1 MRSAGSEA
9 RVYGDSPLGHGPRD
23 PLLSRRARA
32 LAAVAFCALHL
43 ALLVPSVGETGGPVE
58 TDFAPE
64 AEAIES
70 GAKPY
75 EDEELEYPPLSIPVI
90 VGPAAPGD
98 SLDSYRRTFHLEMLF
113 FDLAIVLMLALWVRG
128 GSREVLGAL
137 VVYTLGVVALSGI
150 VLGDSDIDRAPL
162 ALGRFDLVPA
172 AFVLAALLARAATR
186 SATWGFLLGVGVA
199 VKAFPLL
206 VLPALTRG
214 EMDWRRVAAAGAVP
228 LFVSV
233 GLVLGWGD
241 DFGSA
246 LSFHGERGLQIE
258 SVAATPLEIGAI
270 DDTSK
275 AAEYGSGSFNYVG
288 PGAEA
293 ARAASVGLLV
303 FLYGLVAWAGWH
315 SVAPRMH
322 YATALLAVVVVLA
335 PVLSPQFLFWL
346 LPISAAAFGL
356 SLANVVLLA
365 AAVMTQLM
373 LQFYARVTVDF
384 DGEFVWRLAG
394 RNALL
399 LLYLAL
405 VCAPILRAAFA
416 GQVRVSPAR
425 GN

>member
-1 MRSAGSEA
+1 
-9 RVYGDSPLGHGPRD
+9 
-23 PLLSRRARA
+23 LSRRARA
-32 LAAVAFCALHL
+32 LAAVAFCAMHV
-43 ALLVPSVGETGGPVE
+43 ALLVPSVGQTGGPVE

-64 AEAIES
+64 AEAIEAGS
-70 GAKPY
+70 KPY
-75 EDEELEYPPLSIPVI
+75 EGQELEYPPLSIPVI
-90 VGPAAPGD
+90 VGPALVGD
-98 SLDSYRRTFHLEMLF
+98 SLDSYTTAFHVEMLL

-128 GSREVLGAL
+128 GRREVLGAL

-172 AFVLAALLARAATR
+172 AVLLAAMLAREATR
-186 SATWGFLLGVGVA
+186 SATWGFLLGVGAA

-206 VLPALTRG
+206 VLPALARG
-214 EMDWRRVAAAGAVP
+214 EMEWRRAAGAAALP
-228 LFVSV
+228 LLVSV
-233 GLVLGWGD
+233 GIVLGWGD

-246 LSFHGERGLQIE
+246 LSYHGERGLQIE
-258 SVAATPLEIGAI
+258 SVAATPLEIDAI

-303 FLYGLVAWAGWH
+303 FIYGLVAWAGWR
-315 SVAPRMH
+315 SPVPRMQ
-322 YATALLAVVVVLA
+322 YGTALLAVIVILA

-356 SLANVVLLA
+356 SLSNVVLIA
-365 AAVMTQLM
+365 AAAMTQLM

-384 DGEFVWRLAG
+384 DAEFVWRLAG

-405 VCAPILRAAFA
+405 VCAPILRSGFA
-416 GQVRVSPAR
+416 GQVRAAPAP